1 MLKSIVTFI
10 ALTLAT
16 TAGAWELG
24 AMNRHIDQTNFIVGN
39 GCSGTLINIKERLIL
54 TNHHCIAGAIKW
66 RMHENSNGTSTRV
79 ADNLPIPVYQ
89 RFYEGHTLQSSSQYI
104 TNLVA
109 WDADLDLA
117 LLQFKQESIPFSL
130 QATISQE
137 PVIRG
142 ETAWVVGNPMMMENT
157 VMRGIISSVN
167 RLIKV
172 GAREIPYLQV
182 DAGVTG
188 GNSGGSMYNDDGI
201 FIGVPGAAARGTVI
215 GLAIPADFV
224 INFLDEFCRTNAYD
238 PTAPSYDEC
247 MNPEE
252 Q

>member
-10 ALTLAT
+10 AMTLAT

-24 AMNRHIDQTNFIVGN
+24 AMNRHIDQTNFIVGS

-54 TNHHCIAGAIKW
+54 TNHHCITGAIQW
-66 RMHENSNGTSTRV
+66 RMHNNHDGTSTRM
-79 ADNLPIPVYQ
+79 ADHKPVPVFQKIYD
-89 RFYEGHTLQSSSQYI
+89 GHTQVSATQFV

-109 WDADLDLA
+109 WDEDLDLA
-117 LLQFKQESIPFSL
+117 LLQFKQVDIPFSL
-130 QATISQE
+130 EATISQE
-137 PVIRG
+137 PVQRG
-142 ETAWVVGNPMMMENT
+142 EVAWVVGNPMMMENT
-157 VMRGIISSVN
+157 VMKGVISSVN
-167 RLIKV
+167 RLLRV

-215 GLAIPADFV
+215 GLAIPASYV
-224 INFLDEFCRTNAYD
+224 LSFLDEFCRTNAYD
-238 PTAPSYDEC
+238 PTAQSYDEC
-247 MNPEE
+247 IADE
-252 Q
+252 